1 MEVVYLFIYL
11 FPLFLY
17 SILPLILQISVS
29 KLGLMPIW
37 TLVYF
42 YFYYFYVWMHK
53 QINLSMM
60 HKLFTCHL
68 FIIHF

>member
-29 KLGLMPIW
+29 KLGLMPI
-37 TLVYF
+37 
-42 YFYYFYVWMHK
+42 
-53 QINLSMM
+53 
-60 HKLFTCHL
+60 
-68 FIIHF
+68 